1 MVDMKEI
8 KSIGPASF
16 TLMSSSIQ
24 AVLAFIF
31 AVICAVAFGTAS
43 AFVPEL
49 SNVAG
54 VIAALGVAIIV
65 ILPISS
71 FLTNVAISFI
81 SIILY
86 NGLAP
91 RIGGIKLGFDGNEVR
106 SIPAVPFALIMACI
120 AMIWAFIIGVLL
132 AATLIPLTG
141 VIGTSLSSATGVSMA
156 NLGTVGIFGALFL
169 IIGLPIIVFIAG
181 FIVHALAAVF
191 YNVLIPRVG
200 GVKLELAVADNKN
213 RIESIPVLP
222 ASLAISVVFAV
233 FGLII
238 GLISLIMSSASGNV
252 AGGFLSLVYNIIG
265 YFLGY
270 FILVALITI
279 FYNLLAPKLGGIRL
293 HLD

>member
-8 KSIGPASF
+8 KSVGPASF

-24 AVLAFIF
+24 AVLVFIF

-43 AFVPEL
+43 TFVPEL

-71 FLTNVAISFI
+71 FLINVMISFI

-91 RIGGIKLGFDGNEVR
+91 RIGGIKLGFDGNEIK

-132 AATLIPLTG
+132 AAALIPLTG

-156 NLGTVGIFGALFL
+156 NLGAVGIFGALFL

-191 YNVLIPRVG
+191 YNLLIPRVG
-200 GVKLELAVADNKN
+200 GVQLELAVADNGN

-222 ASLAISVVFAV
+222 ASLAISVVFTV

-238 GLISLIMSSASGNV
+238 GLISLIMFSARGNV
-252 AGGFLSLVYNIIG
+252 AGGFLSLVYNIVG
-265 YFLGY
+265 YFLTY
-270 FILVALITI
+270 FILVALITV

-293 HLD
+293 RLD

>member
-8 KSIGPASF
+8 KSVGPASF

-91 RIGGIKLGFDGNEVR
+91 RIGGIKLGFDGNEIK

-132 AATLIPLTG
+132 AAALIPLTG

-191 YNVLIPRVG
+191 YNLLIPRVG
-200 GVKLELAVADNKN
+200 GVQLELAVADKGNK
-213 RIESIPVLP
+213 IESIPVLP

-233 FGLII
+233 FGFII
-238 GLISLIMSSASGNV
+238 GLINLLMFSASGNV

-265 YFLGY
+265 YFLAY
-270 FILVALITI
+270 FILVALITV

>member
-8 KSIGPASF
+8 KSVGPASF

-54 VIAALGVAIIV
+54 VIAALGVAIII

-91 RIGGIKLGFDGNEVR
+91 RIGGIKLGFDGNKIR

-156 NLGTVGIFGALFL
+156 NLGTAGIFGALFL
-169 IIGLPIIVFIAG
+169 IIGLPIIAFIAG

-191 YNVLIPRVG
+191 YNLLIPRVG
-200 GVKLELAVADNKN
+200 GVKLELAVVDNGNK
-213 RIESIPVLP
+213 IESIPVLP

>member
-8 KSIGPASF
+8 KSVGPASF

-91 RIGGIKLGFDGNEVR
+91 RIGGIKLGFDGNEIK

-132 AATLIPLTG
+132 AAALIPLTG

-191 YNVLIPRVG
+191 YNLLIPRVG
-200 GVKLELAVADNKN
+200 GVQLELAVADKGNK
-213 RIESIPVLP
+213 IESIPVLP

-233 FGLII
+233 FGFII
-238 GLISLIMSSASGNV
+238 GLINLLMFSAHGNV

-265 YFLGY
+265 YFLVY
-270 FILVALITI
+270 FILVALITV

>member
-8 KSIGPASF
+8 KSVGPASF

-31 AVICAVAFGTAS
+31 AVICAVVFGTAS

-91 RIGGIKLGFDGNEVR
+91 RIGGIKLGFDGNEIK

-132 AATLIPLTG
+132 AAALIPLTG
-141 VIGTSLSSATGVSMA
+141 VIRTSLSSATGVSMA
-156 NLGTVGIFGALFL
+156 NLGTVGIFGTLFL

-191 YNVLIPRVG
+191 YNLLIPRVG
-200 GVKLELAVADNKN
+200 GVQLELAVADNGN

-238 GLISLIMSSASGNV
+238 GLISLITFSASGNV
-252 AGGFLSLVYNIIG
+252 AGGFLSLVYNIVG
-265 YFLGY
+265 YFLAY
-270 FILVALITI
+270 FIIVALITI

>member
-8 KSIGPASF
+8 KSVGPASF

-91 RIGGIKLGFDGNEVR
+91 RIGGIKLGFDGNEIK

-132 AATLIPLTG
+132 AAALIPLTG

-191 YNVLIPRVG
+191 YNLLIPRVG
-200 GVKLELAVADNKN
+200 GVQLELAVADKGNK
-213 RIESIPVLP
+213 IESIPVLP

-233 FGLII
+233 FGFII
-238 GLISLIMSSASGNV
+238 GLINLLMFSAHGNV

-265 YFLGY
+265 YFLAY
-270 FILVALITI
+270 FILVALITV

>member
-8 KSIGPASF
+8 KSVGPASF

-91 RIGGIKLGFDGNEVR
+91 RIGGIKLGFDGNEIR

-132 AATLIPLTG
+132 AAALIPLTG

-169 IIGLPIIVFIAG
+169 IIVLPIIVFIAG

-238 GLISLIMSSASGNV
+238 GLISLITFSASGNV

-265 YFLGY
+265 YFLVY
-270 FILVALITI
+270 FILVALVTI

>member
-8 KSIGPASF
+8 KSVGPASF

-91 RIGGIKLGFDGNEVR
+91 RIGGIKLGFDGNEIR

-169 IIGLPIIVFIAG
+169 IIVLPIIVFIAG

-238 GLISLIMSSASGNV
+238 GLISLITFSASGNV

-265 YFLGY
+265 YFLVY
-270 FILVALITI
+270 FILVALVTI